1 MDVTLS
7 PRIAQSDPSISIPV
21 SNELP
26 TEMPILFNKN
36 LYWIHSGSDL
46 IYGCFYNT
54 ANNSVIFNTPQPCFY
69 NNYAPTVA
77 VDNTISR

>member
-1 MDVTLS
+1 MDIILS
-7 PRIAQSDPSISIPV
+7 PRITAV
-21 SNELP
+21 STVTLSSSVELP

-36 LYWIHSGSDL
+36 LYWIHSGSDY
-46 IYGCFYNT
+46 IYSCFYNT
-54 ANNSVIFNTPQPCFY
+54 ANNSVEFNTPQPCFY